1 LRKIPHDCRGFL
13 PLRYGPPGPMMAAM
27 KTHSLRSQQRIAQ
40 VKFVALPLEA
50 MDLPVAP
57 LRVEFPVLR
66 LEARL
71 MRWLRRFASRVIG
84 SPAAARP

>member
-1 LRKIPHDCRGFL
+1 
-13 PLRYGPPGPMMAAM
+13 MMAAM
-27 KTHSLRSQQRIAQ
+27 KTHSLRSQRIAQ
-40 VKFVALPLEA
+40 VKS

>member
-1 LRKIPHDCRGFL
+1 
-13 PLRYGPPGPMMAAM
+13 MMAAM
-27 KTHSLRSQQRIAQ
+27 KTHSLRSQRIAQ